1 MGKITANVSITN
13 LFDREARIRCDAF
26 VDTGSAHMVLP
37 SAREERLGNLD
48 TIETVDCETAT
59 QQLVKGDIR
68 GPVEIKIE
76 GFRPIY
82 SEVLFLDM
90 SPTDGIYEPLIGYIV
105 LEQAQVAV
113 DMLRHRLLHV
123 GKVDLKRANVA
134 QAGALPMS
142 PISKMG

>member
-13 LFDREARIRCDAF
+13 LFDRESRIDCHAF

-37 SAREERLGNLD
+37 NAWKNRLGNLD
-48 TIETVDCETAT
+48 FIEQVDCEIAT
-59 QQLVKGDIR
+59 QQLVQGDIC

-90 SPTDGIYEPLIGYIV
+90 EPAGGIYEPLIGYIV
-105 LEQAQVAV
+105 LEQAQAAV
-113 DMLRHRLLHV
+113 DMPGHRLLRV
-123 GKVDLKRANVA
+123 GKVDLKA
-134 QAGALPMS
+134 
-142 PISKMG
+142 ISA